1 MSPTTR
7 SIAPRRSARIA
18 NRLAA
23 LKSLQSPPTPR
34 RSARLAEKR
43 YRAEYRS
50 VLFTLGRYR
59 SRVDSETTRDNKV
72 WQVNNYLEYT
82 IRVVTGPRAVPSFIQ
97 ALQSCR
103 AARDVWTNK
112 CRELIQDISVNPTSH
127 AHENAFLVEN
137 CTTLLDILADMNFKA
152 LEQTN

>member
-1 MSPTTR
+1 M
-7 SIAPRRSARIA
+7 APRRSARIA

-23 LKSLQSPPTPR
+23 LKSALAPPPPR

-43 YRAEYRS
+43 YKAEYRS
-50 VLFTLGRYR
+50 VLSTLERYR
-59 SRVDSETTRDNKV
+59 ARVDKETTRDEKV
-72 WQVNNYLEYT
+72 WQVNNYLDYT
-82 IRVVTGPRAVPSFIQ
+82 IRVLTGPRAVPSFIQ
-97 ALQSCR
+97 ALQSSR
-103 AARDVWTNK
+103 AVRDVWTNK

-127 AHENAFLVEN
+127 GHENAFLVEN